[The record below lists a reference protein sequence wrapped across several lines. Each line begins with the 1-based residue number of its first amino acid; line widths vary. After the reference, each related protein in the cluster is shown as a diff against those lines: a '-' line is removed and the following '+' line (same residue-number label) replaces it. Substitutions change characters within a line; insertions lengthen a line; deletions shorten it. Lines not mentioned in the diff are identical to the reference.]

1 MIETVSTKLP
11 YVRNAAELPGPLPT
25 LSEIHNLPQSQLSP
39 RRNDLLSPGGVIV
52 VRSTYVVK
60 FGQRVTEYEG
70 NALLFIEKHLQIG
83 APRLYAMYRDK
94 ASGCFYLIM
103 EYIQGVNLES
113 VWPYLS
119 KGSKSSVAMQLKD
132 MFDQMR
138 ALKPPDNFIGGIDAG
153 MLRGSPFQT
162 MDPDSRINGPFK
174 SSEEVGLALALAS
187 RNEMEETGRPG
198 WLPHFFTQHLSIAL
212 NDHEAKFTHGDL
224 HMRNV
229 MVEKVF
235 QNSSSGNAELNEWE
249 SEQYHEYRVRG
260 IVDWESAG
268 WYPAYWEYTSALARP
283 HQESDWPEHVGKMM
297 KPYPLELS
305 MIFLVYQYLQLI
317 Y

>member
-1 MIETVSTKLP
+1 MNKTVSTKLP

-25 LSEIHNLPQSQLSP
+25 LSEIHNSPESQLSP
-39 RRNDLLSPGGVIV
+39 RRNDLSSPGGVIV
-52 VRSTYVVK
+52 VRGTYVVK

-83 APRLYAMYRDK
+83 APRLYAMYRDEV
-94 ASGCFYLIM
+94 SGCFYLIM

-113 VWPYLS
+113 IWPYLS
-119 KGSKSSVAMQLKD
+119 NKSKSSVAMQLKD

-153 MLRGSPFQT
+153 TLRDTPFKT
-162 MDPDSRINGPFK
+162 VDPDPRVNGPFK

-187 RNEMEETGRPG
+187 RDFMEETGRPG
-198 WLPHFFTQHLSIAL
+198 WLPRFFTQHLSVAL
-212 NDHEAKFTHGDL
+212 KDHEAKFTHGDL

-229 MVEKVF
+229 VVEKVF
-235 QNSSSGNAELNEWE
+235 ENSSSGNAELNEWK
-249 SEQYHEYRVRG
+249 SEQYHEYRVRS

-268 WYPAYWEYTSALARP
+268 WYPAYWEYTSALARA
-283 HQESDWPEHVGKMM
+283 HQESDWPEHVGNMM

-305 MIFLVYQYLQLI
+305 MIFLVFQYLQLI